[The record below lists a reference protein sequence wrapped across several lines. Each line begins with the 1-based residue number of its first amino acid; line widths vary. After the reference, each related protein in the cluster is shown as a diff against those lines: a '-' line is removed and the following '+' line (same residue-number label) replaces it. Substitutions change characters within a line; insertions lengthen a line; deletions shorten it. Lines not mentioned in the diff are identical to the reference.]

1 MNLPYDTYLQDCRI
15 TLYGGILRGVA
26 TLNISL
32 DGSFTVYP
40 PARLNN
46 SHSNSHDFVMD
57 SITILDGGLFSFVGT
72 AEGNNKLNVTLTGS
86 LHIQGGG
93 EFRTNNIY
101 LQGQWPFSIMILTV
115 SKMSLVTSVFWKV
128 EMQNM
133 NIEMSNIHV

>member
-1 MNLPYDTYLQDCRI
+1 M
-15 TLYGGILRGVA
+15 YGGLLRGVA

-46 SHSNSHDFVMD
+46 SLSSRNDFVMD
-57 SITILDGGLFSFVGT
+57 SITILDGGVLKFMGT
-72 AEGNNKLNVTLTGS
+72 AEENNRLNVTLTGS

-101 LQGQWPFSIMILTV
+101 LQGQGQGIV
-115 SKMSLVTSVFWKV
+115 EWKV
-128 EMQNM
+128 IGYGGTDLWLNLYF
-133 NIEMSNIHV
+133 

>member
-1 MNLPYDTYLQDCRI
+1 MNLPYDTYLRDCRI
-15 TLYGGILRGVA
+15 TLYGGLLRGVA

-46 SHSNSHDFVMD
+46 SLSSRNDFVMD
-57 SITILDGGLFSFVGT
+57 SITILDGGVFKFMGT
-72 AEGNNKLNVTLTGS
+72 AEENNGLNVTLTGS

-101 LQGQWPFSIMILTV
+101 LQGQGQRIV
-115 SKMSLVTSVFWKV
+115 EWKV
-128 EMQNM
+128 
-133 NIEMSNIHV
+133 IGYG